1 MDMEKINENPV
12 RVLLTQT
19 EKKGLFSKKE
29 VPVYAIGDENGTPL
43 TEYEFSSIKPFEDG
57 FAVAL
62 KKKGGRIL
70 LDTNG
75 KEVLPNYR
83 NYNIC
88 VKNGFLTLYKPSTTS
103 SEDSILNAIWQDPAS
118 EIRNNTMPYWAR
130 GLANKNQEI
139 LIDPQKNT
147 FLQIFGDIVL
157 YGEWSVVSPDYS
169 KLGVGKLSG
178 DQLVSVLP
186 CVYNHVEY
194 LWDRILA
201 VGRFH
206 VTKTRTPSSLTK
218 DTITV
223 TSRLAV
229 QLYNIDKGW
238 VSDLIF
244 GNIFRTDGGNFSAV
258 IYPHIRPEDLT
269 HQQSVGEAFSGAGL
283 LDLRDPKEVLLNDR
297 FEILR

>member
-1 MDMEKINENPV
+1 
-12 RVLLTQT
+12 
-19 EKKGLFSKKE
+19 
-29 VPVYAIGDENGTPL
+29 
-43 TEYEFSSIKPFEDG
+43 
-57 FAVAL
+57 
-62 KKKGGRIL
+62 
-70 LDTNG
+70 
-75 KEVLPNYR
+75 
-83 NYNIC
+83 
-88 VKNGFLTLYKPSTTS
+88 
-103 SEDSILNAIWQDPAS
+103 
-118 EIRNNTMPYWAR
+118 MPYWAR

-139 LIDPQKNT
+139 LIDPKKNT